1 MYNQFKDVIILVSFR
16 NKLGAIVAFI
26 GGILLVIAGGV
37 GMAPLLTDIKEV
49 VEERTDNEDVINILK
64 ILIYL
69 AALGGISVIL
79 GGILMYLDFP
89 LAAKILIMLGA
100 GIGII
105 GLLIGFLTA
114 WWGGQAGEYFN
125 SLTSTIGGL
134 GALLSIVAYY
144 LAK

>member
-1 MYNQFKDVIILVSFR
+1 MVSFR